1 MEKLN
6 VQVGGDG
13 PCEADPWD
21 GRGRNPEHK
30 GNMWPLGQR
39 D

>member
-13 PCEADPWD
+13 PCEADPWG

-30 GNMWPLGQR
+30 GNTWPLGQR